1 MNGYHPNG
9 SGPSTNGP
17 STDQVQIPIGPTNQP
32 RVLIRQLDNMNAV
45 FNLSGVETG
54 LANSLRRVIMADVPT
69 ICESTPCSIVPFYP
83 AFSRLR
89 LVHSPQL
96 VHFGR
101 ALIYYEISG
110 IHEKQMKRSWWRR
123 ERERDGERELMAGI
137 DQVLFTQNTSPI
149 PDEMLAHRLG
159 MVPLISQKVM
169 DGLRY
174 TRVSGSP

>member
-69 ICESTPCSIVPFYP
+69 ICESTPCSIIPFNP

-89 LVHSPQL
+89 FVHSHHR
-96 VHFGR
+96 VVW
-101 ALIYYEISG
+101 SG
-110 IHEKQMKRSWWRR
+110 YMKSLWDQWIQEKQEKRRCW
-123 ERERDGERELMAGI
+123 DGERE
-137 DQVLFTQNTSPI
+137 
-149 PDEMLAHRLG
+149 R
-159 MVPLISQKVM
+159 
-169 DGLRY
+169 
-174 TRVSGSP
+174 